1 MKPDQ
6 PHRQAGALTDGCGD
20 AFLGDHF
27 SRFTDRNAEARA
39 SKFGR
44 NYDSLRLFLDSG
56 LTSVLHRRC
65 GNREEI
71 ILADQNSHLRSI
83 VDQDGAVILD
93 AKAGRISTLNSTG
106 AFVWQ
111 ALKRG
116 EHLEAIAAD
125 LARMTG
131 EPVDA
136 VKDDIAAFIEALE
149 KQDLLPH

>member
-1 MKPDQ
+1 M
-6 PHRQAGALTDGCGD
+6 
-20 AFLGDHF
+20 
-27 SRFTDRNAEARA
+27 
-39 SKFGR
+39 
-44 NYDSLRLFLDSG
+44 
-56 LTSVLHRRC
+56 
-65 GNREEI
+65 
-71 ILADQNSHLRSI
+71 ADQNSHLRSI
-83 VDQDGAVILD
+83 VNQDGAVILD

-111 ALKRG
+111 ALERG